1 MRQSDKTIIE
11 YRTDYLDWVDVEKG
25 LSNATQENYGRF
37 LDRFFTWLQGN
48 DLADL
53 KPHQLS
59 EDHIW
64 NYRIFL
70 ARKADGRKNA
80 DGLSRA
86 TQQRYLI
93 ALRSLLSFFAHRD
106 ISSLPHDKVN
116 LPKDDSGDE
125 VRNLTLD
132 QLKKLFSAP
141 NTDTKTGLRDRA
153 ILETLFSTGLRI
165 SELTSLD
172 KKQVANI
179 LEQPEPELSITGK
192 GNKTRTVY
200 FSDRAVRWLKKYIN
214 TRNDKHV
221 ALFISYRGPAGDS
234 RRLTNRSIERRV
246 KKYATKVGLPTNTTP
261 HVLRHSFA
269 TNLLRKGVDIRVLQ
283 EFLGHGS
290 ITATQVYTHVTNQ
303 QLKEIHN
310 EHQNNTLE
318 RD

>member
-11 YRTDYLDWVDVEKG
+11 YRADYLDWIDVEKG

-37 LDRFFTWLQGN
+37 LDRFFTWLQDN

-53 KPHQLS
+53 KPHELS

-70 ARKADGRKNA
+70 ARKADGRKNS
-80 DGLSRA
+80 DGLSWA

-125 VRNLTLD
+125 VRNLTLE

-141 NTDTKTGLRDRA
+141 DTDTKTGLRDRA
-153 ILETLFSTGLRI
+153 TLETLFSTGLRI

-172 KKQVANI
+172 KKQITSI
-179 LEQPEPELSITGK
+179 LKENDPELSITGK

-200 FSDRAVRWLKKYIN
+200 FSDRAVKWLSKYLQ
-214 TRNDKHV
+214 TRDDDHA
-221 ALFISYRGPAGDS
+221 ALFISYRGPAGDD
-234 RRLTNRSIERRV
+234 RRLTDRAVQKRV
-246 KKYATKVGLPTNTTP
+246 KKYATKAGLPTNTTP

-269 TNLLRKGVDIRVLQ
+269 TDLLRKGVDIRVLQ
-283 EFLGHGS
+283 EFLGHADIS
-290 ITATQVYTHVTNQ
+290 ATQIYTHVTDK
-303 QLKEIHN
+303 QLRDIHKDAHSGDKE
-310 EHQNNTLE
+310 L
-318 RD
+318 